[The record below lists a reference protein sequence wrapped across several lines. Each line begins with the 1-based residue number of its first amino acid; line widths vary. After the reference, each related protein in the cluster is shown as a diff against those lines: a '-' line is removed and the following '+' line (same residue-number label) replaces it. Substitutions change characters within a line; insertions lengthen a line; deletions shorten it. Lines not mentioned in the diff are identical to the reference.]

1 MAVTAKDVARE
12 AGVSQATVSYV
23 INDNPHQRISTE
35 TRRRVLDAV
44 ARLGYAPSAAAR
56 ALRRG
61 SSDVVLLVLPDV
73 PLGPA
78 VAHLIEQLT
87 DELEPFGLSLV
98 ARRNRGEGRLSRLWR
113 ELRPIAVVGVVD
125 LPAGAEEEMRAAGIA
140 VVNTVM
146 SSKRDDSTTAVPQ
159 NVVGRMQ
166 LERLAYRGHR
176 RIGYAAPDD
185 SRVNVFYT
193 LRLEGVREACLELGL
208 DQPDVQQVHLTGEDG
223 ERVVRA
229 WTGRDEPVTGVC
241 AYNDETAFAV
251 LAGARRLALR
261 VPADLAVIGVDNI
274 PLATLSTPP
283 LTTVDQNVDAVAAH
297 LAREV
302 AHYVLGTPLPR
313 PLQADALTLVV
324 RESA

>member
-23 INDNPHQRISTE
+23 INDNPHQRISPE

-44 ARLGYAPSAAAR
+44 AHLGYAPSAAAR

-61 SSDVVLLVLPDV
+61 STDVVLLVLPDV
-73 PLGPA
+73 PLGPV

-98 ARRNRGEGRLSRLWR
+98 ARRNRGDSRLSRLWR

-125 LPAGAEEEMRAAGIA
+125 LPPGAEEEMRAAGIA
-140 VVNTVM
+140 VVNTAL
-146 SSKRDDSTTAVPQ
+146 SPKGDDATTAVPQ
-159 NVVGRMQ
+159 NIVGRMQ
-166 LERLAYRGHR
+166 LEHLAFRGHR

-185 SRVNVFYT
+185 SRVNAFYA
-193 LRLEGVREACLELGL
+193 LRLEGVRQACLELGL

-229 WTGRDEPVTGVC
+229 WTAGDEPVTGVC
-241 AYNDETAFAV
+241 AYHDETARGGWRCGF
-251 LAGARRLALR
+251 
-261 VPADLAVIGVDNI
+261 
-274 PLATLSTPP
+274 
-283 LTTVDQNVDAVAAH
+283 LTTSRSSVWTTSRWPPSPHRPSPRWTRTSTQSRRI
-297 LAREV
+297 LRARWPMPCS
-302 AHYVLGTPLPR
+302 APR
-313 PLQADALTLVV
+313 CRGPST
-324 RESA
+324 RMR